1 MTRFWL
7 GRSVAWRLPS
17 HATTTEAGMGIP
29 YRSEQTSVVEG
40 RVLAG
45 NQAEFSKKKKTQLV
59 FTPQVRISRKTI
71 SSFRSNDAQN
81 PKTGGKA
88 IAASQ

>member
-7 GRSVAWRLPS
+7 GRSVAWRVPS
-17 HATTTEAGMGIP
+17 HATTTEAGIGIP
-29 YRSEQTSVVEG
+29 YRGEQTSVVEG

-45 NQAEFSKKKKTQLV
+45 NQAEFSKKETQLV

-71 SSFRSNDAQN
+71 SSFRSTDARS

-88 IAASQ
+88 IATNQ